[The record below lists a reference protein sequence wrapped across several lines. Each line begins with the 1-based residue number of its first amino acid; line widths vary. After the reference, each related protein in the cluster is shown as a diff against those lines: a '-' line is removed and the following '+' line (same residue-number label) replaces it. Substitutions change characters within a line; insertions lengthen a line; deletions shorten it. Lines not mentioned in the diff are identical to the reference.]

1 MGSLAAGAAGN
12 SDMSGLLERPGFMES
27 AARSARPSPIIPS
40 PSSQA
45 NSVHF
50 LNARL
55 VQITA
60 HGILPAM
67 NAANLLPPDE
77 ALSPAERRRQQVRRA
92 ILDAAERVFAAEGEA
107 GLSIRRLAEE
117 IDYSPAAIY
126 KYFDSKAALVE
137 ELKQAFFERFI
148 VRLAR
153 VLASG
158 DDFMTCAVNGCI
170 AYIET
175 AIERPHH
182 YVAAFSGQTPAEMSP
197 GASPERHEAF
207 MTSPAGRAFA
217 SLRDMVAEGVRDG
230 HFARDLDPLM
240 AAKSVWASCH
250 GLAMLIA
257 HLPHFPAMEPG
268 RQEHTQTAFIA
279 HHARTLVA
287 GLRAS

>member
-1 MGSLAAGAAGN
+1 
-12 SDMSGLLERPGFMES
+12 MSQH
-27 AARSARPSPIIPS
+27 PID
-40 PSSQA
+40 
-45 NSVHF
+45 H
-50 LNARL
+50 
-55 VQITA
+55 
-60 HGILPAM
+60 H
-67 NAANLLPPDE
+67 PDTQ
-77 ALSPAERRRQQVRRA
+77 SPAERRRLQVRRA

-148 VRLAR
+148 VRLEKI
-153 VLASG
+153 LASG
-158 DDFMTCAVNGCI
+158 EDFITCAIEGVV
-170 AYIET
+170 AYVET

-182 YVAAFSGQTPAEMSP
+182 YVAAFSGQSPDDMSP

-207 MTSPAGRAFA
+207 MQSPAGRAFA
-217 SLRDMVAEGVRDG
+217 SLREMVAEGVAHG

-257 HLPHFPAMEPG
+257 HLPCFPDMEPDG
-268 RQEHTQTAFIA
+268 PKNQQGAFVRY
-279 HHARTLVA
+279 HAARLVA
-287 GLRAS
+287 GLRA